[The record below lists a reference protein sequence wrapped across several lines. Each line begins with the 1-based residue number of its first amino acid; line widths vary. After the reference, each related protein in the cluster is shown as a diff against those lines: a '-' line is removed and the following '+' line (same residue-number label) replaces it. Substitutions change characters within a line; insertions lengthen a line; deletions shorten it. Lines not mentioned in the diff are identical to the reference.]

1 MEELKIRL
9 LVDRSLEKVD
19 GIQQTIRKISDC
31 DITVCD
37 LADMV
42 HEDADVILL
51 GYESG
56 DAGPDD
62 AVTAQLFRRAR
73 VIMVSSDIR
82 SAGCEL
88 AIVRGASGLLSRSA
102 SAATIAKAARCVAC
116 GELWLDRQTT
126 GRVFDRLSRGMIR
139 KKVGGAVLWS

>member
-73 VIMVSSDIR
+73 VIM
-82 SAGCEL
+82 
-88 AIVRGASGLLSRSA
+88 
-102 SAATIAKAARCVAC
+102 
-116 GELWLDRQTT
+116 LDRQTT